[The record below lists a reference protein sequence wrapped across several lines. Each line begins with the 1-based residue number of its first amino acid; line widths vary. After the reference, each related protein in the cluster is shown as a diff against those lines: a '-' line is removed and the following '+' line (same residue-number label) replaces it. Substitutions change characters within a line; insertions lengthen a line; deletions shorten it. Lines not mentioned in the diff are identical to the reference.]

1 MTARIHRS
9 FDLQMG
15 VHFGGEF
22 YMNLYEIDLNFNVEA
37 ESIKE
42 QNIALDRIKYYL
54 SECLE
59 HSVLVHDVEDKT
71 IEKYLNA
78 DLRVSVLPEE
88 PYDQIV
94 GIMLLVKLNAITEG
108 RLIVTDISIG
118 SRMSDNV
125 SCLHSLEDNIG
136 PFSLKGWWNDTTT
149 KINNYTVSGKGKKIV
164 KLFKPSADWD
174 DVNLEYKEKEP
185 FIKNTSSSEI
195 VFANFDNKTDK

>member
-15 VHFGGEF
+15 VHFTGEF
-22 YMNLYEIDLNFNVEA
+22 YMNLYEIDLSFNVESD
-37 ESIKE
+37 SIKE

-59 HSVLVHDVEDKT
+59 HSVLVHDVEDKA
-71 IEKYLNA
+71 IEKYMNA
-78 DLRVSVLPEE
+78 DLRVCVLPEE

-108 RLIVTDISIG
+108 KLVITDISIG
-118 SRMSDNV
+118 SRMSDDV
-125 SCLHSLEDNIG
+125 RCLHSVEENTG
-136 PFSLKGWWNDTTT
+136 PFALKGWWNDTST
-149 KINNYTVSGKGKKIV
+149 KINNYTVSNKGKKIV
-164 KLFKPSADWD
+164 KLFKPPVDWEE
-174 DVNLEYKEKEP
+174 VNLEYKEKEP
-185 FIKNTSSSEI
+185 FLKSTSSSEI

>member
-15 VHFGGEF
+15 VHFTGEF
-22 YMNLYEIDLNFNVEA
+22 YMNLYEIDLNFNVET

-59 HSVLVHDVEDKT
+59 HSILVHDAEDKT

-78 DLRVSVLPEE
+78 DMRVCVLPEE

-108 RLIVTDISIG
+108 RLVVTDISIG

-125 SCLHSLEDNIG
+125 GCLHSLEDNTG
-136 PFSLKGWWNDTTT
+136 PFALKNWWSDSST
-149 KINNYTVSGKGKKIV
+149 KINNYIVSGKGKKIV
-164 KLFKPSADWD
+164 KLHKPSADWD
-174 DVNLEYKEKEP
+174 EVNLEYKEKEP
-185 FIKNTSSSEI
+185 FMKNTSSSEI

>member
-1 MTARIHRS
+1 MTARIYRS

-15 VHFGGEF
+15 VHFTGEF
-22 YMNLYEIDLNFNVEA
+22 YMNLYDIDLNFNVETS
-37 ESIKE
+37 SIKE

-54 SECLE
+54 SDCLE
-59 HSVLVHDVEDKT
+59 HSVLVHDVETKT

-78 DLRVSVLPEE
+78 DMRVCVLPEE

-94 GIMLLVKLNAITEG
+94 GIMLLEKLNAITEG
-108 RLIVTDISIG
+108 RLVITDISIG

-125 SCLHSLEDNIG
+125 SCLHSLEDNTG
-136 PFSLKGWWNDTTT
+136 PFAVKSWWNDSST
-149 KINNYTVSGKGKKIV
+149 KINNYTVSGKGNKIV
-164 KLFKPSADWD
+164 KLHKPTTDWYE
-174 DVNLEYKEKEP
+174 VNLEYKEKEP